1 MGTFIY
7 IIIDGILGL
16 LEVAILVWAI
26 MSWLVAFNVMNYRHP
41 IVRQL
46 DYFLDAVTRPV
57 LWPIRRV
64 IPSLGTVDISPLIAL
79 LIIEAARRALLP
91 WIFGPLIGLLHG

>member
-1 MGTFIY
+1 MGTFLE

-16 LEVAILVWAI
+16 LEVAIIVWAI
-26 MSWLVAFNVMNYRHP
+26 MSWLVAFNVMNDRHP

-46 DYFLDAVTRPV
+46 ERFLDAVTRPV

-64 IPSLGTVDISPLIAL
+64 IPALGSVDISPIIAL
-79 LIIEAARRALLP
+79 LIIQAARIALIP
-91 WIFGPLIGLLHG
+91 WVFGPIKAVLG

>member
-1 MGTFIY
+1 MGTFLY

-16 LEVAILVWAI
+16 IEVAILVWAI
-26 MSWLVAFNVMNYRHP
+26 MSWLVVFNVMNDRHP

-46 DYFLDAVTRPV
+46 ERFLDAVTRPV

-64 IPSLGTVDISPLIAL
+64 VPTLGSVDISPLIAL

-91 WIFGPLIGLLHG
+91 WLFGPIIGVLHG

>member
-1 MGTFIY
+1 MGAFLY
-7 IIIDGILGL
+7 ILIDGVLGL

-26 MSWLVAFNVMNYRHP
+26 MSWLVVFNVMNYRHP
-41 IVRQL
+41 IVQQL
-46 DYFLDAVTRPV
+46 DRFLNAVTKPV

-64 IPSLGTVDISPLIAL
+64 VPTLGSVDISPLIAL

-91 WIFGPLIGLLHG
+91 WIFGPIIGLLHG